1 METQNKT
8 QNKTQLLNEPERSNA
23 SERNKKR
30 PKSPRRRR
38 VRILVI
44 ILAVIAAAYII
55 LLNVIVSAALVPS
68 FMERLTAFERV
79 TEQNLDDLVST
90 EDIEENN
97 SKAWDRIDAWLEEV
111 SADRLTLESEDGY
124 ELVAAEFPLKEA
136 KEDSHKW
143 VLILHGYTGYKEE
156 MLPAAY
162 QYYKEGY
169 HVVLPDM
176 RCEGESEGDFIG
188 MGYLEAIDNMLWLDY
203 ILEQDPE
210 AEIVIHGQS
219 MGAATALIMSGM
231 EEIPSAV
238 KVIIS
243 DCAYASAFAMF
254 QDKAQ
259 EWLHLPRFLVGQVN
273 GMLQLRGG
281 YDLHDAAPIDYVAD
295 STVPTLFIHGT
306 EDAMVDVQDAYD
318 LFEAEAADKMILI
331 IDGAGHGQASD
342 KEPKR
347 YWRTIRR
354 FISTHTDWE
363 EE

>member
-1 METQNKT
+1 MM
-8 QNKTQLLNEPERSNA
+8 EPESIDL
-23 SERNKKR
+23 KKDVK
-30 PKSPRRRR
+30 PKKRRRR
-38 VRILVI
+38 VKILVLV
-44 ILAVIAAAYII
+44 LAIIAAVYII

-68 FMERLTAFERV
+68 FMERLEVFDTITQSNV
-79 TEQNLDDLVST
+79 DDLVST
-90 EDIEENN
+90 DDIEENN
-97 SKAWDRIDAWLEEV
+97 NAAWERIDAWLEEV
-111 SADRLTLESEDGY
+111 YADRLTLESEDGY
-124 ELVAAEFPLKEA
+124 ELVAAEFPSKE
-136 KEDSHKW
+136 EDSHKW
-143 VLILHGYTGYKEE
+143 VLVLHGYTGYKEE

-162 QYYKEGY
+162 QYYKEDY

-243 DCAYASAFAMF
+243 DCAYASAFDMF
-254 QDKAQ
+254 QDKAE

-281 YDLHDAAPIDYVAD
+281 YDLHDAAPIDYVGS

-318 LFEAEAADKMILI
+318 LFKAESADKMILI

-347 YWRTIRR
+347 FWRTIRR
-354 FISTHTDWE
+354 FIASHTDWDE
-363 EE
+363 DE